1 MLGVQSES
9 RGLKSEG
16 KLARQLQEQKKD
28 GGRAEE
34 ARREAEQRGERL
46 VVSRHCSSISQAEG
60 FADRRC
66 CRWQWD

>member
-46 VVSRHCSSISQAEG
+46 VVSRHYSSTS
-60 FADRRC
+60 
-66 CRWQWD
+66 